1 MENERVKNY
10 NWEMGKDQ
18 DFEAYHKRSFG
29 GSAMLFHTHEFFELF
44 FFISGNARIIL
55 EDKTFSMRPGDFVIF
70 PPDLLHRSVVE
81 DNSDQ
86 PYERMYFYATRP
98 FLQYASTP
106 EFDMEAILDGLAAS
120 GAFRFHLDDALF
132 NQCGVRMD
140 EMIAAA
146 QNPSPARLAIRRSM
160 LATLL
165 ALLCQYLTEEEHD
178 VAEDTPSEID
188 DLLHYVRAHVLE
200 EIDPDEL
207 AARFFMSKYHMMHK
221 FKQHTNTSL
230 HQYVLVKRI
239 LLAKGMLR
247 EGVAAGEV
255 ATRCGFADYSC
266 FYRAFRKIVNLSPQD
281 YVRSYAEGKSAV
293 PEFFRAETVRAR
305 KAAQQ

>member
-1 MENERVKNY
+1 MESGRITDY
-10 NWEMGKDQ
+10 DWEMGRDQ
-18 DFEAYHKRSFG
+18 DFEAYHRRSYTW
-29 GSAMLFHTHEFFELF
+29 STAPFHAHEFFELY
-44 FFISGNARIIL
+44 FFISGNTRIVL
-55 EDKTFSMRPGDFVIF
+55 EDKTFSMRPGDLMIF
-70 PPDLLHRSVVE
+70 PPSSLHRCVID
-81 DNSDQ
+81 DNCE

-106 EFDMEAILDGLAAS
+106 EFDAEAILNGLVER
-120 GAFRFHLDDALF
+120 GAFRFHLDDAFF
-132 NQCGVRMD
+132 NQCGARVD
-140 EMIAAA
+140 EIIAAA
-146 QNPSPARLAIRRSM
+146 QIQSPARLAVRRSM

-165 ALLCQYLTEEEHD
+165 ALLCQHLTEEEHD

-188 DLLHYVRAHVLE
+188 GLLHYVRAHILE

-239 LLAKGMLR
+239 LLAKSMLR
-247 EGVAAGEV
+247 DGVAAGEV
-255 ATRCGFADYSC
+255 ATQCGFADYSC

-281 YVRSYAEGKSAV
+281 YVRSCAGRKPGA
-293 PEFFRAETVRAR
+293 PQFIRAETVKARRAM
-305 KAAQQ
+305 QQ